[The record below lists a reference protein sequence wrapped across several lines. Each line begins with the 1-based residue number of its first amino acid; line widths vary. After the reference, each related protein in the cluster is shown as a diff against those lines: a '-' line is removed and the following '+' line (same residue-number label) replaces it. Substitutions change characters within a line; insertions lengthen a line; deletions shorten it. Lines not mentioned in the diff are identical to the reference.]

1 MAKILLDSKAFKHN
15 LNAISN
21 AIKSSTS
28 HISNASS
35 TTNTKIPSLA
45 LVMKDNAYGHG
56 LLQIA
61 SLAKD
66 NGIDCVFVKNYAEAL
81 QVRDFFPHIT
91 ALYGGVPFGAPSN
104 IYASIASLECL
115 KQLQKDAQTYKN
127 PTLPLGI
134 ELKCNIGMNRNG
146 IQTEELNESFK
157 ILARLIAQNKVRLIG
172 VFAHNGYGDN
182 NGALEFYKSQA
193 TFCEIKQQVANF
205 CKEQKIAMPRFHSL
219 STTGALQC
227 ALQANAQYNFYP
239 QGESQLCD
247 SIVRIGIGAY
257 GYHTAEM
264 PLDIALKPVASLWAS
279 KISTRNLKKG
289 EKIGYGGATVV
300 AKKSIFSTYDVG
312 YGDGLFRLGRD
323 MPKLHCASGEEILPV
338 MSMDCFSCNSDKEE
352 ICVFSDVSEFARVFN
367 TIPYTILT
375 HLSPFIPRVI
385 V

>member
-1 MAKILLDSKAFKHN
+1 
-15 LNAISN
+15 
-21 AIKSSTS
+21 
-28 HISNASS
+28 
-35 TTNTKIPSLA
+35 
-45 LVMKDNAYGHG
+45 
-56 LLQIA
+56 
-61 SLAKD
+61 
-66 NGIDCVFVKNYAEAL
+66 
-81 QVRDFFPHIT
+81 
-91 ALYGGVPFGAPSN
+91 
-104 IYASIASLECL
+104 
-115 KQLQKDAQTYKN
+115 
-127 PTLPLGI
+127 
-134 ELKCNIGMNRNG
+134 
-146 IQTEELNESFK
+146 
-157 ILARLIAQNKVRLIG
+157 
-172 VFAHNGYGDN
+172 
-182 NGALEFYKSQA
+182 
-193 TFCEIKQQVANF
+193 
-205 CKEQKIAMPRFHSL
+205 MP
-219 STTGALQC
+219 
-227 ALQANAQYNFYP
+227 YNFYP